1 MEPALSTRIPDG
13 FMAALRLGGEK
24 PHQGVRSQNPA
35 PNQVREVCN
44 FTVLLGLQAAA
55 VLNRVGSRSTGKER
69 DTESGND
76 YFGARYYASSMGRFM
91 SPDWSAQVEPVPY
104 SKLVDPQSLNL
115 YAYVYNN
122 PITGVDPDGHQL
134 ASPDRWGCQ
143 ANEPGCQNNSND
155 NAATKTN
162 ALNAYISGG
171 GVGMRP
177 GEAQQTLTPQQPK
190 IGPSQTQIP
199 ASVIPVEIAPFS
211 PDHPLTNQAGNSV
224 SGNLAGVLVNYQVVD
239 AKGFAVVD
247 KSLLVQEKLASTPDS
262 VNPPVGGSG
271 NGRVFQTFGGRFPDV
286 LACNVPC
293 SSNSTTT
300 QTFTA
305 VGMGPEYTL
314 STQNQIRITHDSS
327 GYPTVSVTNTIP

>member
-104 SKLVDPQSLNL
+104 SKLGDPQSLNL

-177 GEAQQTLTPQQPK
+177 GEARQNVSSDARTDIMLFAGSSGTGTPLPLNSASIRPMGWEIVPNVDTLDEVDQFRDPGSHMELNTAQMQAISARK
-190 IGPSQTQIP
+190 HEF
-199 ASVIPVEIAPFS
+199 ASKWVRLLES
-211 PDHPLTNQAGNSV
+211 NDGKKEYWTDKGQAG
-224 SGNLAGVLVNYQVVD
+224 SGSDQIYKTALPVWQKWYVDGKRVQLVIGDSKGSLQKAWTVKVTWGDNGNPHYDKVD
-239 AKGFAVVD
+239 
-247 KSLLVQEKLASTPDS
+247 
-262 VNPPVGGSG
+262 
-271 NGRVFQTFGGRFPDV
+271 
-286 LACNVPC
+286 
-293 SSNSTTT
+293 
-300 QTFTA
+300 
-305 VGMGPEYTL
+305 
-314 STQNQIRITHDSS
+314 
-327 GYPTVSVTNTIP
+327 